1 MPWDSDIDVQVSET
15 TLHFMAKYYNMTEH
29 HFKLPDVPGGRT
41 YLMEINPNFV
51 ARTREDRMNVIDARW
66 IDTSSGI
73 FIDIT
78 AVRKDYEARDRGE
91 EGALMCKDSHR
102 FNVRLID
109 PGISI
114 CEGLSRCFSDPDYL
128 QENDIYP
135 LRDSYFE
142 GMNVKIP
149 FEYKKLLEEEYG
161 QASTTNTHFKE

>member
-29 HFKLPDVPGGRT
+29 HFELPDVPDGRT

-51 ARTREDRMNVIDARW
+51 ARTREDRANVIDARW

-78 AVRKDYEARDRGE
+78 AVRKDYEARDRGQ

-102 FNVRLID
+102 FNVCLSYPYQTILSVKDQGNSVILI
-109 PGISI
+109 I
-114 CEGLSRCFSDPDYL
+114 CRSM
-128 QENDIYP
+128 IYTP
-135 LRDSYFE
+135 YE
-142 GMNVKIP
+142 T
-149 FEYKKLLEEEYG
+149 
-161 QASTTNTHFKE
+161 ASSKA